1 MRQIPLGL
9 VPEPTC
15 RFDSFLPGPNAE
27 ALALL
32 SALVPPVA
40 PLYLWGPG
48 GSGRTHLL
56 RALAGACLDR
66 GGRVRWLDPAS
77 TEPWAV
83 EPETM
88 LVVIDDVHLLSGA
101 RQQEAFA
108 VLVEAQAHAI
118 PWAAAGDAPPV
129 DLELRD
135 DLRSRLGW
143 GHVFGLRPL
152 DEGQTRAVLRRE
164 ADRRGI
170 RLADEVMDYLLRR
183 FARDLS
189 SLMHLLDRL
198 DDFSMARSRAITVPL
213 LRTMLA
219 EGPEALEGGPA

>member
-1 MRQIPLGL
+1 MRQLPLGL
-9 VPEPTC
+9 VPEPSC
-15 RFDSFLPGPNAE
+15 SFASFLPGPNAE

-40 PLYLWGPG
+40 PLYLWGPT

-66 GGRVRWLDPAS
+66 GGRVHWLEPAS
-77 TEPWAV
+77 TQAWSVQPDL
-83 EPETM
+83 M
-88 LVVIDDVHLLSGA
+88 LVVLDDVHLFTPA

-108 VLVEAQAHAI
+108 LMVDAQSHGI
-118 PWAAAGDAPPV
+118 PWAASGDAPPV

-143 GHVFGLRPL
+143 GHVFGLKPL
-152 DEGQTRAVLRRE
+152 DEDHTRAVLRRE
-164 ADRRGI
+164 ADRRGL
-170 RLADEVMDYLLRR
+170 RLSDEVMDYLLHR

-189 SLMHLLDRL
+189 SLMRWLDRL
-198 DDFSMARSRAITVPL
+198 DEFSMSRGRAVTVPL
-213 LRTMLA
+213 LREMLA
-219 EGPEALEGGPA
+219 EAPAVAERAA

>member
-1 MRQIPLGL
+1 MRQLPLGL
-9 VPEPTC
+9 VPEPSST
-15 RFDSFLPGPNAE
+15 FGSFLPGPNAE

-40 PLYLWGPG
+40 PLYLWGPT

-66 GGRVRWLDPAS
+66 GGRVLWLEPAS
-77 TEPWAV
+77 ASPWSV
-83 EPETM
+83 PPEVM
-88 LVVIDDVHLLSGA
+88 LIVLDDVHRLSPA

-108 VLVEAQAHAI
+108 VMVEAQSHGI
-118 PWAAAGDAPPV
+118 PWAASGDAPPV

-135 DLRSRLGW
+135 DLRSRLAW

-152 DEGQTRAVLRRE
+152 DEDQTRAVLRRE
-164 ADRRGI
+164 ADRRGL
-170 RLADEVMDYLLRR
+170 RLSDEVMDYLLRR

-189 SLMHLLDRL
+189 SLMRWLDRL
-198 DDFSMARSRAITVPL
+198 DEFSLSRARAVTVPL
-213 LRTMLA
+213 LRQLLA
-219 EGPEALEGGPA
+219 EAPEATEREA